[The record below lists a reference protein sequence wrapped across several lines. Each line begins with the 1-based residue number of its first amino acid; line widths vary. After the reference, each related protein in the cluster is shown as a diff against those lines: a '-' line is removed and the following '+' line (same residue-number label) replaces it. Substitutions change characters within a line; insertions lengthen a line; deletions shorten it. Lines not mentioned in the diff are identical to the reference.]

1 MKKTLTIGSDLK
13 NLRKVEK
20 LIDDLSAQMGVEKN
34 CYGKL
39 MVSAMEAVNN
49 AVVHGNKANP
59 SKKVRINISQEGSEL
74 KIIVEDE
81 GNGFRY
87 DTVPDPTLP
96 ENIEK
101 LTGRGVFLMR
111 KLADEVRFNEKGN
124 IVTLLFR
131 NVKS

>member
-1 MKKTLTIGSDLK
+1 MRKTLTIGSDLK

-20 LIDDLSAQMGVEKN
+20 MIDDLSSQVGVERN

-49 AVVHGNKANP
+49 AVVHGNKADP
-59 SKKVRINISQEGSEL
+59 AKKVRILIKHEGSEL
-74 KIIVEDE
+74 EISVEDE

-87 DTVPDPTLP
+87 DAVPDPTLP

-111 KLADEVRFNEKGN
+111 KLADEVKFNEKGN
-124 IVTLLFR
+124 IVTLIFR